1 MSRRVSH
8 NSSTRNS
15 GAVLTGAALG
25 GARNLLDHVR
35 GVARSGTAQGAR
47 RQHGV
52 LDHTDSIKRR
62 ELNFDEE
69 AWARTSTLDYSPYKL
84 HRMQESEVTT
94 HISGDDYGEVSPGE
108 EAGEIEALDE
118 QGEEDE
124 YENDYEDYYG
134 AEKAGAGEE
143 EEAADAADG
152 YTYDGGEEE
161 YYYDNSYQQGEG
173 GIEEEAEDE
182 AEVPEEYAATGGEHE
197 VEEGGEYAY
206 NEYGYEEGE
215 YAEEAPE
222 KDVGEA
228 EWGEGEGYDEAEVE
242 AGDDYEEAG
251 EADEGEAYEE
261 AAEGEVYEEAA
272 DGEVYEEEDQE
283 EEAATPANPLAPYTL
298 PQIATKV
305 QVKHVP
311 GKGRCLYTKHDLEPG
326 SIIFVETPVL
336 VAIPSLDEELWSVL
350 TEINDE
356 EALELPPVWHL
367 AAICSLTMLDDEKKK
382 ICLDKW
388 VPDPD
393 RAPSDDVLRVINRAG
408 LQVHPKLYERM
419 LMVWRYNSFGHH
431 TEQHG
436 LVLYNRISM
445 MAHSC
450 RATACWHY
458 GEDDAFILRARV
470 KLQAGDE
477 LTISYIGD
485 DDLFKSTNV
494 RREKVYGWLFTC
506 QCVRCAAPV
515 DNARGF
521 RCPLCGTGA
530 MFFKTED
537 GETTSSACTICQ
549 AFPTQETIQEYLD
562 FEQAYVDRLAE
573 TDKSD
578 VPDAELV
585 YNQATRVFA
594 QHWVLYQ
601 LHTILFEGY
610 RDAGNS
616 ESASFHQMERI
627 KYVSQVMPLASYT
640 LAWLYEEMGDTML
653 NKAEESGP
661 EVPAHKLN
669 VISRHFE
676 DAYNLLYI
684 LCGEDH
690 DYTVAAGTKKTACE
704 ERLPA
709 S

>member
-1 MSRRVSH
+1 MSRRVSQKY
-8 NSSTRNS
+8 ST
-15 GAVLTGAALG
+15 G
-25 GARNLLDHVR
+25 GLVGTRNLLDHVR
-35 GVARSGTAQGAR
+35 GMATRARNAR
-47 RQHGV
+47 AP
-52 LDHTDSIKRR
+52 LEHTDSLKRR
-62 ELNFDEE
+62 ELDFDEE
-69 AWARTSTLDYSPYKL
+69 SWARGATLDYSPYKL
-84 HRMQESEVTT
+84 HRMQESEGTT
-94 HISGDDYGEVSPGE
+94 QVSGDDYGEASPEGE
-108 EAGEIEALDE
+108 EAGEIEVLDE
-118 QGEEDE
+118 TGEDE
-124 YENDYEDYYG
+124 GYANEYDDYYR
-134 AEKAGAGEE
+134 AEDAAEDRDE
-143 EEAADAADG
+143 HAEAADEG
-152 YTYDGGEEE
+152 YAYDGAEGEEE
-161 YYYDNSYQQGEG
+161 YYYDDTYHHGQEGEEG
-173 GIEEEAEDE
+173 EQEEEAGAAEE
-182 AEVPEEYAATGGEHE
+182 AEED
-197 VEEGGEYAY
+197 GGEYAY
-206 NEYGYEEGE
+206 EEYGYE
-215 YAEEAPE
+215 
-222 KDVGEA
+222 
-228 EWGEGEGYDEAEVE
+228 GEGADAEA
-242 AGDDYEEAG
+242 A
-251 EADEGEAYEE
+251 EADWNEGEAYEE
-261 AAEGEVYEEAA
+261 AEVEAEDEYAEEEAEAGEEEYEEAA
-272 DGEVYEEEDQE
+272 EEDVYEGEEGQVE
-283 EEAATPANPLAPYTL
+283 EVATPANPLAPYTL
-298 PQIATKV
+298 PQIAAKV

-336 VAIPSLDEELWSVL
+336 VAIPSLDEELWALLSEL
-350 TEINDE
+350 NEE
-356 EALELPPVWHL
+356 EAFELPPVWHL
-367 AAICSLTMLDDEKKK
+367 AAICSLTMLDDEKKN

-393 RAPSDDVLRVINRAG
+393 RPPSDDVIRVMKRAG
-408 LQVHPKLYERM
+408 LDIHPQLYERM

-450 RATACWHY
+450 RASACWHY

-494 RREKVYGWLFTC
+494 RRDKVYGWLFTC
-506 QCVRCAAPV
+506 QCIRCSAPV
-515 DNARGF
+515 DSARGF

-530 MFFKTED
+530 MFFKTDD
-537 GETTSSACTICQ
+537 GVTTSSACTICQ
-549 AFPTQETIQEYLD
+549 AFPTQETIQEYLE

-578 VPDAELV
+578 MPDAELV

-610 RDAGNS
+610 RDAGNH
-616 ESASFHQMERI
+616 ESAAFHQMERI
-627 KYVSQVMPLASYT
+627 KYVWQVMPLASYT

-653 NKAEESGP
+653 NQAEASSQV
-661 EVPAHKLN
+661 VPAHKLN

-709 S
+709 A

>member
-1 MSRRVSH
+1 MSRRASH
-8 NSSTRNS
+8 NSSKGNT
-15 GAVLTGAALG
+15 GAVLTGAGRFA
-25 GARNLLDHVR
+25 GAHNLLTHVR
-35 GVARSGTAQGAR
+35 GVTRAKGGGGDALGKSGR
-47 RQHGV
+47 KHGV

-84 HRMQESEVTT
+84 HRMQESEGTT
-94 HISGDDYGEVSPGE
+94 QVSGDDYGEVSPGE

-118 QGEEDE
+118 HGEEEEYANDSGDYYEADKAAGGEEEAAEGYTYEGGEEEDE
-124 YENDYEDYYG
+124 YYYEDS
-134 AEKAGAGEE
+134 
-143 EEAADAADG
+143 
-152 YTYDGGEEE
+152 
-161 YYYDNSYQQGEG
+161 SYQQGEEG
-173 GIEEEAEDE
+173 VEEEAEE
-182 AEVPEEYAATGGEHE
+182 AEVPEDYTVPTG
-197 VEEGGEYAY
+197 EEDDAEEQGGEYAY
-206 NEYGYEEGE
+206 EYEYEGE
-215 YAEEAPE
+215 GDYAEEEAD
-222 KDVGEA
+222 KDLQET
-228 EWGEGEGYDEAEVE
+228 EWADGDGYEEAEVE
-242 AGDDYEEAG
+242 VGDDYEDAR
-251 EADEGEAYEE
+251 EGEEE
-261 AAEGEVYEEAA
+261 EEGY
-272 DGEVYEEEDQE
+272 GEVYEEEEHE
-283 EEAATPANPLAPYTL
+283 EEEEATPANPLAPYTL
-298 PQIATKV
+298 SQIATKV
-305 QVKHVP
+305 QVRHVP

-326 SIIFVETPVL
+326 AIIFVETPVL
-336 VAIPSLDEELWSVL
+336 VAIPSLDEELWSAL

-367 AAICSLTMLDDEKKK
+367 AAICSLTMLDDEKKQ

-393 RAPSDDVLRVINRAG
+393 RPPSDDVLRVINRAG
-408 LQVHPKLYERM
+408 LEVHPQLYERM

-431 TEQHG
+431 TEQQG

-458 GEDDAFILRARV
+458 GEDDAFVLRARV

-494 RREKVYGWLFTC
+494 RREKVQGWLFTC

-530 MFFKTED
+530 MFFKTDDE
-537 GETTSSACTICQ
+537 ETTSSACTICQ
-549 AFPTQETIQEYLD
+549 ALPTQETIQEYLD

-601 LHTILFEGY
+601 LNTILFEGY
-610 RDAGNS
+610 RDGGDH

-661 EVPAHKLN
+661 EIPAHKLN
-669 VISRHFE
+669 IISRHFE